1 MIVKPQTCVLY
12 RGEVKMVR
20 KKYCTEV
27 PLIEVLNWQSLTKDE
42 TPHFYSHTSLGIR
55 TCVLLSV
62 GDDFSVLF
70 SYIISLFF
78 LWFPI
83 FSSFHL
89 LVMLPQIVEHFWN
102 TFAEVL
108 NHEAF
113 TWLIHRCCNA
123 EAALRDSAQ
132 VHRWLRLF
140 CCCSGFGGFCNDDG
154 MAGSVRWE
162 RNPLHGQVHRQLAF
176 LSLLIVKCVVTFSTR
191 CSWQSLND
199 VDGFA

>member
-55 TCVLLSV
+55 TCVLLRV
-62 GDDFSVLF
+62 GDNFSILF

-113 TWLIHRCCNA
+113 AWLIHRCCNA

-140 CCCSGFGGFCNDDG
+140 CCSQGLGVFVMTMGWWGVWGGK
-154 MAGSVRWE
+154 E
-162 RNPLHGQVHRQLAF
+162 T
-176 LSLLIVKCVVTFSTR
+176 LSMDRFTD
-191 CSWQSLND
+191 SLP
-199 VDGFA
+199 FWAS